1 MGHSDDWEELQRE
14 AIVIDG
20 HADTPQRFVD
30 EGWDMAD
37 PVGTGMVSL
46 DTARAGGLD
55 AEFFAIWVD
64 PHEWPGRFGERAAS
78 LLGGVKEQLAKHT
91 DAMVLGV
98 SADDIV
104 AAKASGKFCVLLG
117 LEGGHAIEASLEK
130 LRAFYA
136 QGVRYMTLTWTNTH
150 EWADSSGD
158 IEDATVQHHG
168 GLTAFGREVVAEM
181 NRLGMMVDVSHV
193 SDATFWQVLECST
206 APIIASHSSAR
217 ALNGALRNL
226 TDEQLRA
233 VAAKRGIVMVNF
245 YASFVDEAFREGW
258 RATEAMRKPF
268 YEAADLPYRERG
280 VPAPYAAS
288 LVVDRAFYA
297 EHVGKLF
304 PAPRFDALIDHF
316 DHIAKVAGIEHVGVG
331 SDFDGFATLPE
342 GIRSA
347 ADLPKIPRALLER
360 GYSAE
365 QLKLLL
371 GGNMLRV
378 MREVA
383 AVAGAS

>member
-1 MGHSDDWEELQRE
+1 MSEWETLQRE

-46 DTARAGGLD
+46 ETARAGGLD
-55 AEFFAIWVD
+55 AEFFAVWVD
-64 PHEWPGRFGERAAS
+64 PHEWPGRYAERSAS
-78 LLGGVKEQLAKHT
+78 LLAGVQQQLAKHP
-91 DAMVLGV
+91 DAMVLGL

-104 AAKASGKFCVLLG
+104 KAKAAGKFCVLLG

-136 QGVRYMTLTWTNTH
+136 QGVRYMTLTWTNTN

-158 IEDATVQHHG
+158 MDDANVQHHG
-168 GLTAFGREVVAEM
+168 GLTDFGREVIAEM

-217 ALNGALRNL
+217 ALNGAMRNL

-233 VAAKRGIVMVNF
+233 VATKRGIVMVNF
-245 YASFVDEAFREGW
+245 YASFIDEAFREAW
-258 RATEAMRKPF
+258 RATEAMRKPL
-268 YEAADLPYRERG
+268 YEAADKPWRERG

-288 LVVDRAFYA
+288 LTVDRAFYA

-304 PAPRFDALIDHF
+304 PAPRFEALIDHF

-331 SDFDGFATLPE
+331 SDFDGFAILPE
-342 GIRSA
+342 GLQSA
-347 ADLPKIPRALLER
+347 ADLPKITRVLLER
-360 GYSAE
+360 GYTAE

-383 AVAGAS
+383 AAGR

>member
-1 MGHSDDWEELQRE
+1 MMNEWEQLQRE
-14 AIVIDG
+14 AILIDG

-46 DTARAGGLD
+46 ATAREGGLD

-64 PHEWPGRFGERAAS
+64 PHEWPHRNAERAAS
-78 LLGGVKEQLAKHT
+78 LLAGVREQLARHG
-91 DAMVLGV
+91 DAMVLGTT
-98 SADDIV
+98 AEDIV
-104 AAKASGKFCVLLG
+104 AAKAAGKFCVLLG
-117 LEGGHAIEASLEK
+117 LEGGHAIDADLEK

-136 QGVRYMTLTWTNTH
+136 QGVRYMTLTWTNTN

-158 IEDATVQHHG
+158 LDDASVQHHG
-168 GLTAFGREVVAEM
+168 GLTSFGREVIAEM
-181 NRLGMMVDVSHV
+181 NRLGMVVDVSHV
-193 SDATFWQVLECST
+193 SDETFWQVLECSK
-206 APIIASHSSAR
+206 APVIASHSSAR
-217 ALNGALRNL
+217 ALNSALRNL

-245 YASFVDEAFREGW
+245 YASFVDEEFRNAW
-258 RATEAMRKPF
+258 RATESMRKPL
-268 YEAADLPYRERG
+268 YEAAHAPYRERG
-280 VPAPYAAS
+280 VPAPYSAA
-288 LVVDRAFYA
+288 LTVDRAFYA
-297 EHVGKLF
+297 DHVGKLF
-304 PAPRFDALIDHF
+304 PAPRFEVLIDHF

-331 SDFDGFATLPE
+331 SDFDGFAILPE

-347 ADLPKIPRALLER
+347 ADLPKIARALLDR
-360 GYSAE
+360 GYSVE

-371 GGNMLRV
+371 GGNLLRV

-383 AVAGAS
+383 AASSI